1 MQCVVSTWF
10 LVLKMVN
17 TLLRFFS
24 MLPQIIAQITESSAQ
39 RHRDLREG
47 IPQLQYSLTVK
58 KEGFFK
64 CTFILFRELN

>member
-1 MQCVVSTWF
+1 
-10 LVLKMVN
+10 MVN
-17 TLLRFFS
+17 TLLRLFS
-24 MLPQIIAQITESSAQ
+24 MLPPIIAQITESSAQ

-64 CTFILFRELN
+64 MHFHFIAES